1 LNSSGDIISLI
12 LPDISG
18 GAAAAGWTKAS
29 ITQNPRLTHPSK
41 APQQIF
47 MTSK

>member
-1 LNSSGDIISLI
+1 M

-18 GAAAAGWTKAS
+18 GAAPAGSTQVS

>member
-1 LNSSGDIISLI
+1 M

-18 GAAAAGWTKAS
+18 CAARAGSIQAS

-41 APQQIF
+41 ALRHIF
-47 MTSK
+47 MTVK